1 MIKWAAL
8 GYLRENGTKI
18 KFPSIKSPT
27 GKMYAAS
34 ETDPKLIED
43 VIKIYGAID
52 SLRYSEIA
60 R

>member
-1 MIKWAAL
+1 
-8 GYLRENGTKI
+8 
-18 KFPSIKSPT
+18 
-27 GKMYAAS
+27 MYAAS

-60 R
+60 LDRFVAQDMMELFKHL